1 MQIFQFRQSLIT
13 GLFILTG
20 YFYSNG
26 QTVFNLEPELPA
38 PIAALAQQPG
48 LKSWYNK
55 TAKTWCCIYNDHN
68 AVYIQLSTTDLLQQK
83 KVVENGIELWI
94 DVKGKRKRNT
104 GIIFP
109 LPAAHATND
118 HANHPNE
125 RQFPFPPTENAS
137 PLEKAAMRQQ
147 LKSLV
152 SLQRE
157 MKLKGFMDELN
168 GTQNAKHPSGL
179 HVSLAYDHDTLIY
192 QATIPFQALG
202 RPVSINADMNI
213 GIVAKGM
220 LPAGFVGMEMPDL
233 DEPPGDGMMLPQGPP
248 PGEVFS
254 AEGNAKQFRKDDI
267 VWYRFTVRR

>member
-68 AVYIQLSTTDLLQQK
+68 AVYIQLSITDLLQQK
-83 KVVENGIELWI
+83 KVVENGIELWV
-94 DVKGKRKRNT
+94 DVKGKRKKNT
-104 GIIFP
+104 SIKFP
-109 LPAAHATND
+109 LP
-118 HANHPNE
+118 
-125 RQFPFPPTENAS
+125 
-137 PLEKAAMRQQ
+137 
-147 LKSLV
+147 
-152 SLQRE
+152 
-157 MKLKGFMDELN
+157 G
-168 GTQNAKHPSGL
+168 GTKNVQHPSGL
-179 HVSLAYDHDTLIY
+179 HVTLAYDHDTLIY
-192 QATIPFQALG
+192 QAIIPFQALG

-254 AEGNAKQFRKDDI
+254 VEENAKQFRKDDI

>member
-26 QTVFNLEPELPA
+26 QMIFNLEPELPA

-55 TAKTWCCIYNDHN
+55 SAKTWCCIYNDHN
-68 AVYIQLSTTDLLQQK
+68 AVYIQLSITDLLQQK

-109 LPAAHATND
+109 LPATHAIND
-118 HANHPNE
+118 HTNHLNE
-125 RQFPFPPTENAS
+125 SRFPFPPNENAS
-137 PLEKAAMRQQ
+137 PLEKTALQ

-220 LPAGFVGMEMPDL
+220 LPAGFVGTEMPDF
-233 DEPPGDGMMLPQGPP
+233 DEPPGEGMMQPQEPP

-254 AEGNAKQFRKDDI
+254 AEENAKQFRKNDI